1 MPAVLSKPDNPHK
14 SWINKCLYGF
24 VSGKLTLSMLKIFA
38 KGVGLNVSGN
48 KTTLMT
54 RCVTYQHQQISARR
68 IQSLFRGHI
77 TRLWI
82 RLKQGTK
89 SPPVNDTDFYTLE
102 PVSNIPFNK
111 YIHYTD
117 PTTYTSYVFD
127 IVSLFNLFQSN
138 QRYEN
143 PYTRTSMNDYVETFL
158 KIMRFTYLTQQFD
171 IVNRDMLPNTQKLTC
186 IERARNL
193 FINIDLTGHYTCIDW
208 FLDLTNTE
216 TMWFY
221 ANFYNIWKYVPQ
233 ETIYPQGNLFANLTL
248 PSANASLEH
257 NRNAILEL
265 GETLVNCDGDRS
277 LGVFYFLMALT
288 TVSYNARIQ
297 YAYLYDIYEATV

>member
-1 MPAVLSKPDNPHK
+1 
-14 SWINKCLYGF
+14 
-24 VSGKLTLSMLKIFA
+24 MLKTFA
-38 KGVGLNVSGN
+38 KGVGLSASGN
-48 KTTLMT
+48 KSKLLSV
-54 RCVTYQHQQISARR
+54 CEQYQRQQLSARR

-77 TRLWI
+77 VRLWI

-89 SPPVNDTDFYTLE
+89 MPPVNDTDFYTLE
-102 PVSNIPFNK
+102 PVTNIPFNK
-111 YIHYTD
+111 HIHYTD
-117 PTTYTSYVFD
+117 PTTNTSYVFD
-127 IVSLFNLFQSN
+127 IVSLSTLFQGN

-143 PYTRTSMNDYVETFL
+143 PYTRTSMTEYMDTFL
-158 KIMRFTYLTQQFD
+158 QILRLTY
-171 IVNRDMLPNTQKLTC
+171 IVQSFSIGMQPESQDLTC

-193 FINIDLTGHYTCIDW
+193 FINIDLIGHYTCIDW
-208 FLDLTNTE
+208 LLNLTNTE

-233 ETIYPQGNLFANLTL
+233 ETIYPQGNLFAKLTL

-257 NRNAILEL
+257 NRTAILEL

-297 YAYLYDIYEATV
+297 YAYLYDIYKAMV